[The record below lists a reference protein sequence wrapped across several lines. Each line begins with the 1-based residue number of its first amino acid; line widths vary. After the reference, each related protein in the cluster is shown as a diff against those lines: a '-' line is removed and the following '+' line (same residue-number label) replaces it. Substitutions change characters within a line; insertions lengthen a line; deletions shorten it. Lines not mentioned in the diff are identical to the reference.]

1 MDLTPLIPYS
11 WPILRTQC
19 WNRGI
24 REKQPV
30 SLMPGWQV
38 TPRSW
43 LIQSDRSLSL
53 RALTDARDGGESY
66 FAQAAF
72 NILHNINYQHLICSG

>member
-1 MDLTPLIPYS
+1 
-11 WPILRTQC
+11 
-19 WNRGI
+19 
-24 REKQPV
+24 
-30 SLMPGWQV
+30 MPGWPV

-72 NILHNINYQHLICSG
+72 NILHNTNYQHLICSG